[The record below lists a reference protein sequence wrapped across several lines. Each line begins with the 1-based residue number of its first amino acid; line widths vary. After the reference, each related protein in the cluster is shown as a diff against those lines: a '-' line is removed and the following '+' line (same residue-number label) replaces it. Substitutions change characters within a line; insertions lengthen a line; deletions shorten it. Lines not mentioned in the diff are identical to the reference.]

1 MVIKYGSG
9 PARENSTP
17 NILITKWD
25 TSIAGGTVS
34 GIRMPFVNQ
43 TSNEYRFS
51 IDWGD
56 GTKESYSDR
65 TQLPAIHTYDE
76 TGIYTIRVVGT
87 ILGWD
92 NTNYSNQDD
101 AKLIEILNWG
111 PLTLKNDTSFYTS
124 TNLTYISADD
134 YPNFRFLSSEGAG
147 TDGLFGYCSNL
158 TGIKN
163 LASWTPNQWDI
174 NGDMGSMFRN
184 CTNFNQDISAWDT
197 SSVTDM
203 SSMFRDCL
211 AFNQDIGNWN
221 TSGVTNMQYMFYGA
235 SSFNQDIGTWDVS
248 NVTDFRNC
256 FWGATAFDTSLSG
269 WDFTNNLYTIN
280 LFGNTDYFNRHTV
293 DGWVFGTNAAGLF
306 YEVIDFSGASGNVY
320 AINNNSTWSNVT
332 GADTMFAYVDFNG
345 AQWVTGIDF
354 SNIQDFSFMFYYC
367 DFPAGFTLSGIDFSS
382 AKNFSFMFGY
392 LNQYS
397 AINSP
402 SFPDLRGVTTGLEKT
417 RYMFQRAYHFDQE
430 LLLDLSNAD
439 NISYM
444 FDNASDYNNGGS
456 SSISGWDT
464 SNVTIMVGVFNDATN
479 FNQPIGT
486 WDTSSVTSMSY
497 MFKEASSFNQPLS
510 GWNVSNVYTMANMF
524 ELAPNFNQDIGA
536 WDVSNVT
543 DMFRMFRGFSY
554 SIGTFNNGGSSSISG
569 WNTSKVQSMDGMF
582 RDQTSFNQ
590 PIGAWNTSSLTNIRE
605 MFYNADAF
613 DQDLSNWT
621 VTGISNAFNF
631 MNTANGLSTTN
642 YDRTLSGWSS
652 QAVKNGVSIHFG
664 GSKYS
669 TATGLA
675 YRNALV
681 ASGWTITDGGAA

>member
-1 MVIKYGSG
+1 MTRITNKGKVKHGAATPMFI
-9 PARENSTP
+9 ST
-17 NILITKWD
+17 WD
-25 TSIAGGTVS
+25 TTQAGSANDTIVLPLVS
-34 GIRMPFVNQ
+34 NGDYDFYVK
-43 TSNEYRFS
+43 
-51 IDWGD
+51 WGD
-56 GTKESYSDR
+56 GSIDNITGYNQSEVTHQY
-65 TQLPAIHTYDE
+65 E
-76 TGIYTIRVVGT
+76 NTGIYTIKIFGDISGWRFAAVGDDDK
-87 ILGWD
+87 ILD
-92 NTNYSNQDD
+92 IS
-101 AKLIEILNWG
+101 KWG
-111 PLTLKNDTSFYTS
+111 PLIINSSDAFDGCSL
-124 TNLTYISADD
+124 LELSA
-134 YPNFRFLSSEGAG
+134 
-147 TDGLFGYCSNL
+147 TDGPTITTS
-158 TGIKN
+158 
-163 LASWTPNQWDI
+163 DI
-174 NGDMGSMFRN
+174 GSMFAN
-184 CTNFNQDISAWDT
+184 CSSLTSGGFSNFDISQA
-197 SSVTDM
+197 TDIG
-203 SSMFRDCL
+203 SMFSSCTALNDG
-211 AFNQDIGNWN
+211 DIALFD
-221 TSGVTNMQYMFYGA
+221 T
-235 SSFNQDIGTWDVS
+235 S

-256 FWGATAFDTSLSG
+256 FRGATAFDTSLSG

-280 LFGNTDYFNRHTV
+280 LFGYTDYFNRHTV
-293 DGWVFGTNAAGLF
+293 DGWVFGTDAAGLF

-354 SNIQDFSFMFYYC
+354 SNIQDFSFMFYDC

-382 AKNFSFMFGY
+382 AKNFNFMFAY
-392 LNQYS
+392 LNQS
-397 AINSP
+397 PAINSP
-402 SFPDLRGVTTGLEKT
+402 SFPDLRGVTTGLET
-417 RYMFQRAYHFDQE
+417 TQYMFQRAYYFDQE

-464 SNVTIMVGVFNDATN
+464 SNVTIMAGVFNDATN

-486 WDTSSVTSMSY
+486 WDVSNVYFMASM
-497 MFKEASSFNQPLS
+497 FREASSFNQPLS
-510 GWNVSNVYTMANMF
+510 GWNVSNVETMSSMF

-543 DMFRMFRGFSY
+543 SMYRMFRGYTFT
-554 SIGTFNNGGSSSISG
+554 IGTFNNGGSSSISG
-569 WNTSKVQSMDGMF
+569 WNTSKVQSMDSMF

-652 QAVKNGVSIHFG
+652 QAVKNGVNIHFG
-664 GSKYS
+664 GSQYS

-681 ASGWTITDGGAA
+681 TSGWTITDGGAA